1 MPWELLHIYTSM
13 IDIRAFFFIGLRR
26 LPGGLLSVNTL
37 PQLKCC
43 FDFSPKTFYQSLIL
57 SKWSHRMFL
66 LLSVENSKHG
76 WSHPWNCHLNYYPI
90 VPFKATTTNTYFFPL
105 PLLSLLPFLLSL
117 PPHSPVLMY
126 GISPQFFLCSVS
138 SFQEIPLLYKMLSLS
153 KE

>member
-90 VPFKATTTNTYFFPL
+90 VRFKATTTNTVIFF
-105 PLLSLLPFLLSL
+105 PFLLLSF
-117 PPHSPVLMY
+117 PIFSSNY
-126 GISPQFFLCSVS
+126 FLWEV
-138 SFQEIPLLYKMLSLS
+138 FLEPMG
-153 KE
+153 